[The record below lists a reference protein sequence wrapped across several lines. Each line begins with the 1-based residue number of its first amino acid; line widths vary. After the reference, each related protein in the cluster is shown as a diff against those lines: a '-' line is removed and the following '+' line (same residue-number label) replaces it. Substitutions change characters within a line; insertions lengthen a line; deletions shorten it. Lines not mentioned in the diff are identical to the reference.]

1 MWHSIALVIANGSNL
16 ANGSSRW
23 NFISSP
29 GSPEHDG
36 LNQMDFHYN
45 ISWQIL
51 PFGSIESKS
60 VVMAIAF
67 IGFTQLDA
75 MDQANAV
82 VVEETN
88 VAEVLN

>member
-1 MWHSIALVIANGSNL
+1 MEATLQMGQ
-16 ANGSSRW
+16 SRW

-29 GSPEHDG
+29 GSPENDG
-36 LNQMDFHYN
+36 INLMDVHYN

-67 IGFTQLDA
+67 IGFAQLDA

-88 VAEVLN
+88 VVEVLN